1 MFAFR
6 ARSSSSFSASD
17 FRRRPIPRKPIFVE
31 RRSFLFFFSFGV
43 WCYYIK
49 VWYGV
54 SRRHSKY
61 KTLSLSNICGF
72 WLVSLCGR
80 FFFTPKK
87 IFLLFSNEKD
97 KHKRR
102 DKNVGKNI
110 SKVTRKKRRHS
121 KNRHKKNDGRPFRE
135 SRFGSIDRL
144 LPPPSTEYTAIDKSP
159 NLGIFFFLTRPCE
172 NARGVRVER
181 ATVVLWCLFS
191 K

>member
-1 MFAFR
+1 MECLTPNNTKLSLCQTSSVVFGWCLFAVD
-6 ARSSSSFSASD
+6 SSSSH
-17 FRRRPIPRKPIFVE
+17 RRRFFYFFRMMKKTNT
-31 RRSFLFFFSFGV
+31 RREEGT
-43 WCYYIK
+43 
-49 VWYGV
+49 
-54 SRRHSKY
+54 
-61 KTLSLSNICGF
+61 KT
-72 WLVSLCGR
+72 W
-80 FFFTPKK
+80 
-87 IFLLFSNEKD
+87 E
-97 KHKRR
+97 
-102 DKNVGKNI
+102 KNI

>member
-1 MFAFR
+1 M
-6 ARSSSSFSASD
+6 
-17 FRRRPIPRKPIFVE
+17 
-31 RRSFLFFFSFGV
+31 
-43 WCYYIK
+43 
-49 VWYGV
+49 

-80 FFFTPKK
+80 LILLQTHRRRFFYFFRMMKK
-87 IFLLFSNEKD
+87 TNT
-97 KHKRR
+97 RR
-102 DKNVGKNI
+102 EGTLKTWEKNI
-110 SKVTRKKRRHS
+110 SKVTRKKRRGTP
-121 KNRHKKNDGRPFRE
+121 KTDTKKTTDDLLERVALVR
-135 SRFGSIDRL
+135 SIDRL

>member
-1 MFAFR
+1 MECLVDTPNNTKLSLCQTSVWVFGWCLFAVD
-6 ARSSSSFSASD
+6 SSSSLD
-17 FRRRPIPRKPIFVE
+17 RRRFFYFFRMMKKTNT
-31 RRSFLFFFSFGV
+31 RREGTL
-43 WCYYIK
+43 
-49 VWYGV
+49 
-54 SRRHSKY
+54 
-61 KTLSLSNICGF
+61 KT
-72 WLVSLCGR
+72 W
-80 FFFTPKK
+80 
-87 IFLLFSNEKD
+87 E
-97 KHKRR
+97 
-102 DKNVGKNI
+102 KNI

-135 SRFGSIDRL
+135 SPRFGSIDRSIDRL